1 MWTYVSMYIHPSTC
15 LGASQVALVVKTLPA
30 DAGDLR
36 DSGSIPGSGRSPG
49 EGHGNPL
56 QYSCLENPHGL
67 AGYSPQDRKESDT
80 TEQLNWIFDNGAKNT
95 QWKTENLFNKCWWA
109 KRMENE
115 SEVSQSCLPL
125 CNPMDCSL
133 LGSSV
138 HAISRQEYWS
148 ELLFPSPGDLPDPGI
163 EPGSPSL

>member
-1 MWTYVSMYIHPSTC
+1 M
-15 LGASQVALVVKTLPA
+15 GQKKTLIS
-30 DAGDLR
+30 AGTDWRQEKKGITEDEMVGWHHQLN
-36 DSGSIPGSGRSPG
+36 GHEFEWTPGVGDG
-49 EGHGNPL
+49 QG
-56 QYSCLENPHGL
+56 GL
-67 AGYSPQDRKESDT
+67 TCCSTWRRKESDT

-109 KRMENE
+109 KRIENE

-138 HAISRQEYWS
+138 HAISRQEYRS